1 MAPGD
6 EDEKLARDVGFD
18 PAVLALI
25 RRHSRKKIER
35 MMVPGSDGESILPG
49 PGLSVKVADGEAAEA
64 LMTPLQPELG
74 PLGYR
79 AFWST
84 RQDPRGRREGDEVVV
99 IKSADRYE
107 PLRVRRTDA
116 GNYDISTDDIIDRLK
131 AWEQLCN
138 FEVVGAASDWV
149 ALTFETLPERI
160 CAFAEEVY
168 LFCPD
173 SVGQG
178 VGLKRERDHPELF
191 AAARKLC
198 PTVSPAIRDKLKREM
213 DDVDAGAAELSP
225 ELLAMIDNLRGMDQ
239 QLQRT
244 RRGGDP
250 RGGDGRAAVSTRTQ
264 REDVPVPVV
273 GLRRTATR
281 GIDPPEL
288 FR

>member
-1 MAPGD
+1 MASGD
-6 EDEKLARDVGFD
+6 EDQKLARDVGFD
-18 PAVLALI
+18 PAVLGLI
-25 RRHSRKKIER
+25 RRHTRKKIER
-35 MMVPGSDGESILPG
+35 MLVPGSDWESTLPG
-49 PGLSVKVADGEAAEA
+49 PGLSVKVAGGEAAEA
-64 LMTPLQPELG
+64 LMKGLQPELG

-84 RQDPRGRREGDEVVV
+84 REDPRGRKEGEEVVV

-191 AAARKLC
+191 AAARELC
-198 PTVSPAIRDKLKREM
+198 PTISPAIRDQLKAQR
-213 DDVDAGAAELSP
+213 DGIDARAAELSP
-225 ELLAMIDNLRGMDQ
+225 ELLAMLGNLRGVD
-239 QLQRT
+239 
-244 RRGGDP
+244 GGS
-250 RGGDGRAAVSTRTQ
+250 DGLAAAAI
-264 REDVPVPVV
+264 REAETGVR
-273 GLRRTATR
+273 LLAH
-281 GIDPPEL
+281 EL
-288 FR
+288 KEKKYLFLWWD

>member
-1 MAPGD
+1 MASG
-6 EDEKLARDVGFD
+6 EDDKKLARDVGFD

-107 PLRVRRTDA
+107 ALRVRLTDA
-116 GNYDISTDDIIDRLK
+116 GNYDISTVDIIDRLK
-131 AWEQLCN
+131 AWEQLCS
-138 FEVVGAASDWV
+138 FDVVGAASDWV
-149 ALTFETLPERI
+149 ALTFETLPEKI

-178 VGLKRERDHPELF
+178 VGLKRESQHPALF
-191 AAARKLC
+191 AAARELC
-198 PTVSPAIRDKLKREM
+198 PEVSPAIRDKLE
-213 DDVDAGAAELSP
+213 AETDHVHSRAP
-225 ELLAMIDNLRGMDQ
+225 ELPSALRA
-239 QLQRT
+239 LL
-244 RRGGDP
+244 GDL
-250 RGGDGRAAVSTRTQ
+250 GDANDSFASAAV
-264 REDVPVPVV
+264 REVEMGVRLLAHE
-273 GLRRTATR
+273 LR
-281 GIDPPEL
+281 EKKFL
-288 FR
+288 FLWWD